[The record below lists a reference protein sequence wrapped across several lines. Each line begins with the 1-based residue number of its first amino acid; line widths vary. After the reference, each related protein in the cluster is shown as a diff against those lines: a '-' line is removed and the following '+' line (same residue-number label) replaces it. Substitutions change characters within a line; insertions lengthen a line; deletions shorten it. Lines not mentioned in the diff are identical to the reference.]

1 MKKAFNNP
9 WVVGGLGLTA
19 LGAVYSNVMVP
30 DMETLIRPPRA
41 PVLGRTSGWPP
52 SSWVRR
58 IGSTTS

>member
-30 DMETLIRPPRA
+30 DMET
-41 PVLGRTSGWPP
+41 
-52 SSWVRR
+52 
-58 IGSTTS
+58 